1 MARALKFK
9 LGQGN
14 GKKLIHGSV
23 EYHKEEQRE
32 LQYEIERI
40 ETIGSLE
47 MAAHSHNSVDESSER
62 SPLALPGFVWTIIMK
77 R

>member
-1 MARALKFK
+1 MK
-9 LGQGN
+9 LVR
-14 GKKLIHGSV
+14 GSV
-23 EYHKEEQRE
+23 EYHKDDQRE

-47 MAAHSHNSVDESSER
+47 ITAHSHNEHEHSEDENGKSEF
-62 SPLALPGFVWTIIMK
+62 AFPGFVWTIIMK